1 MRSSFS
7 KALSFIWLIG
17 LLAVGSFNSCK
28 SKQGSSYDRFKSGA
42 GTSGIGQAAG
52 PGQDGNTGG
61 NTGGIVA
68 TAPAGGQVQ
77 PVGTQAEDEQLTYPS
92 LVFRATGKMSYSNND
107 YDVQQEIIANMD
119 KVNLTINTTK
129 FTSKTSQVN
138 DGVKKKV
145 GTDTFVRV
153 PKDQL
158 SALAQTGF
166 QNESYVVFSKE
177 IHTKDLKTA
186 TFSSPAPAFI
196 VPAKVTRYENLE
208 KGPITYN
215 TMVTTSLGTAA
226 AVFTLRKG
234 VMPATLPVGANP
246 ADLYPIDV
254 TMEIPSDLT
263 GVFYELV
270 PIPRQSTYLVD
281 TVRKAVL
288 TLQSVAPF
296 NNTDKKKI
304 ENFRMNYG
312 LCTSTNNGQ
321 VENFTCPLIK

>member
-1 MRSSFS
+1 MQSRLS
-7 KALSFIWLIG
+7 KTLSFLWLIA

-28 SKQGSSYDRFKSGA
+28 SKQGASYDRFKSGA
-42 GTSGIGQAAG
+42 GTGGVGQPGGAG
-52 PGQDGNTGG
+52 QGG

-68 TAPAGGQVQ
+68 TAPAGGQVVP
-77 PVGTQAEDEQLTYPS
+77 PVSTQAEEEQLTYPS
-92 LVFRATGKMSYSNND
+92 LVFRAAGTMSYSGKD
-107 YDVQQEIIANMD
+107 YEVQQEITANMD
-119 KVNLTINTTK
+119 KINLTINTTK
-129 FTSKTSQVN
+129 FTSKTSQVD

-158 SALAQTGF
+158 SALAQAGF

-177 IHTKDLKTA
+177 IRTKDLKTV
-186 TFSSPAPAFI
+186 TSTSPMPAFI
-196 VPAKVTRYENLE
+196 VPAKATRYENLE
-208 KGPITYN
+208 KGPIVYN
-215 TMVTTSLGTAA
+215 TMLTTSLGTVAA
-226 AVFTLRKG
+226 TFTVRKG
-234 VMPATLPVGANP
+234 VVPATLPVGANP
-246 ADLYPIDV
+246 ADLYPVEV

-263 GVFYELV
+263 GVVYELV

-296 NNTDKKKI
+296 NNSDKKKI

-312 LCTSTNNGQ
+312 LCSSTNNGQ
-321 VENFTCPLIK
+321 VESFTCPK